1 MQKKKIIL
9 GLILM
14 LLLVLFIQI
23 PSFAASFSI
32 SVVKNSLN
40 VGNTT
45 TLAINGKGCL
55 GKFTITSSDSNVVSV
70 SEGSTWI
77 EDTTKSITLTAKK
90 AGKATITVT
99 ASNVSDVSGDNDV
112 TGSKSVSIT
121 VTAPSSGG
129 TTTTKPNNNTSSKSS
144 DATLKS
150 ITIGGKTYTKPST
163 NITAPN
169 VSSSTSSIKINATVN
184 NSKAKV
190 SGTGTKDLKTG
201 TNKFNLKVTAENGNT
216 KTYTVT
222 IIRLAEENKEPN
234 LPDEPKNEEPKQEL
248 KLTSLQIEGAELSP
262 DFKEDVFEYSTYIFD
277 LTEVKVNAVANDPEA
292 NIEITGNTNL
302 IDGENIVVIK
312 LTKGETSVEYKIK
325 VNKMQLKPLEETQ
338 DSNTEE
344 EQKTSNIAEL
354 WNRYGLVMILYSTI
368 LISTGVAIGF
378 GITTYKNSDK
388 TKKEKPISK
397 HSKVDFKK
405 EDNENTK
412 NDKNF

>member
-9 GLILM
+9 ALILM
-14 LLLVLFIQI
+14 LLLVLFIQT

-32 SVVKNSLN
+32 SAAKSSLN

-45 TLAINGKGCL
+45 TLTINGKGCL
-55 GKFTITSSDSNVVSV
+55 GKFTIASSDSSIVSV

-77 EDTTKSITLTAKK
+77 EDANKSITLTAKK

-99 ASNVSDVSGDNDV
+99 ASNVSDVAGDSDV
-112 TGSKSVSIT
+112 TGSKTVSIT

-129 TTTTKPNNNTSSKSS
+129 TTTSKPNNNTSSKSS

-150 ITIGGKTYTKPST
+150 ITVGGKTYSKPST
-163 NITAPN
+163 SITAPN
-169 VSSSTSSIKINATVN
+169 VSSDTSSIKISAAVN

-201 TNKFNLKVTAENGNT
+201 TNKFTLKVTAENGNT
-216 KTYTVT
+216 KTYTITVV
-222 IIRLAEENKEPN
+222 RLAEESEEPN
-234 LPDEPKNEEPKQEL
+234 LPDEEKPEVNLL

-262 DFKEDVFEYSTYIFD
+262 DFKDDVFEYSTYIFD

-292 NIEITGNTNL
+292 NIEVTGNTNL

-312 LTKGETSVEYKIK
+312 LSKGETSVEYKIK
-325 VNKMQLKPLEETQ
+325 VTKMQLEPLEETQ
-338 DSNTEE
+338 DSNIEE
-344 EQKTSNIAEL
+344 EPKTSKIAEL
-354 WNRYGLVMILYSTI
+354 WNRYGLIMIVYSTI

-378 GITTYKNSDK
+378 GITIYKYSNK

-405 EDNENTK
+405 EDK
-412 NDKNF
+412 

>member
-1 MQKKKIIL
+1 MQKKKIISA
-9 GLILM
+9 LILM
-14 LLLVLFIQI
+14 LLLVLFIQT

-32 SVVKNSLN
+32 SAAKSSLN

-45 TLAINGKGCL
+45 TLTINGKGCL
-55 GKFTITSSDSNVVSV
+55 GKFMITSSDSNIVSV

-77 EDTTKSITLTAKK
+77 EDANKSITLTAKK

-99 ASNVSDVSGDNDV
+99 ASNVSDVAGDSDV
-112 TGSKSVSIT
+112 TGSKTVSIT

-129 TTTTKPNNNTSSKSS
+129 TTTSKPNNNTSSKSS

-150 ITIGGKTYTKPST
+150 ITVGGKTYSKPST
-163 NITAPN
+163 SITAPN
-169 VSSSTSSIKINATVN
+169 ASSDTSSIKISAAVN

-201 TNKFNLKVTAENGNT
+201 TNKFTLKVTAENGNT
-216 KTYTVT
+216 KTYTITVV
-222 IIRLAEENKEPN
+222 RLAEESEEPN
-234 LPDEPKNEEPKQEL
+234 LPDEEKPEVNLL

-262 DFKEDVFEYSTYIFD
+262 DFKDDVFEYSTYIFD

-292 NIEITGNTNL
+292 NIEVTGNTNL

-312 LTKGETSVEYKIK
+312 LSKGETSVEYKIK
-325 VNKMQLKPLEETQ
+325 VNKMQLEPLEETQ
-338 DSNTEE
+338 DNNIEE
-344 EQKTSNIAEL
+344 EPKTSKIAEL
-354 WNRYGLVMILYSTI
+354 WNRYGLIMIVYSTI

-378 GITTYKNSDK
+378 GITNYKNSDK

-405 EDNENTK
+405 EDK
-412 NDKNF
+412 

>member
-32 SVVKNSLN
+32 STAKSSLN

-45 TLAINGKGCL
+45 TLTINGKGCL
-55 GKFTITSSDSNVVSV
+55 GKFTIASSDSNIVSV

-77 EDTTKSITLTAKK
+77 EDANKSITLTAKK

-99 ASNVSDVSGDNDV
+99 ASNVSDVSGDSDV
-112 TGSKSVSIT
+112 TGSKTVSIT

-129 TTTTKPNNNTSSKSS
+129 TTTAKPNNNNTSSKSS

-150 ITIGGKTYTKPST
+150 ITVGGKTYSKPST
-163 NITAPN
+163 SITAPN
-169 VSSSTSSIKINATVN
+169 ASSDTSSIKISAAVN

-201 TNKFNLKVTAENGNT
+201 TNKFTLKVTAENGNT
-216 KTYTVT
+216 KTYTIT
-222 IIRLAEENKEPN
+222 IVRLAEESEEPN
-234 LPDEPKNEEPKQEL
+234 LPDEEKPDVNEL

-262 DFKEDVFEYSTYIFD
+262 DFKDDIFEYSTYIFD

-292 NIEITGNTNL
+292 NIEVTGNTNL
-302 IDGENIVVIK
+302 VDGENIVVIK
-312 LTKGETSVEYKIK
+312 LTKGETSAEYKIK
-325 VNKMQLKPLEETQ
+325 VNKMQLEPLDETQ
-338 DSNTEE
+338 DSNIEE
-344 EQKTSNIAEL
+344 EPKTSKIAEL
-354 WNRYGLVMILYSTI
+354 WNRYGLIMIVYSTI

-378 GITTYKNSDK
+378 GITNYRNGDK

-397 HSKVDFKK
+397 HSRVDFNK
-405 EDNENTK
+405 EDK
-412 NDKNF
+412 